1 MDTFNR
7 LIAILLWLLLLIVGL
22 YTAIAPFTALEQV
35 QSLSTWIE
43 GLLTALQMENP
54 ANFVLG
60 RAAWAVGAVLI
71 FGTLIGMELLS
82 RSRRTVRIRTADGG
96 MANIETD
103 SVGQRLTW
111 NLDQLAED
119 VSVVPSVRSRG
130 GSVDISLE
138 VETAPDI
145 DVPMK
150 TDEVVDVTRDIVE
163 QDMGLR
169 LGKLDVHMRYAP
181 YDPEWG

>member
-1 MDTFNR
+1 MDAFNR
-7 LIAILLWLLLLIVGL
+7 FVAILLWLFLMIAGL
-22 YTAIAPFTALEQV
+22 YLAIAPFHALGATQAF
-35 QSLSTWIE
+35 LAWIE
-43 GLLTALQMENP
+43 ELLLVWQVDNA

-96 MANIETD
+96 LANIETN
-103 SVGQRLTW
+103 SVGQRLAW
-111 NLDQLAED
+111 NLDQLAEV
-119 VSVVPSVRSRG
+119 VSVVPSVKSRG

-150 TDEVVDVTRDIVE
+150 TDEVVEATRDIVE
-163 QDMGLR
+163 QDMGLKI
-169 LGKLDVHMRYAP
+169 GKLDVRVRYAP
-181 YDPEWG
+181 YDPEWI

>member
-7 LIAILLWLLLLIVGL
+7 FVAILLWLCLLVVGL
-22 YTAIAPFTALEQV
+22 YLAIAPFQALSALQALLVWTEEF
-35 QSLSTWIE
+35 LSTW
-43 GLLTALQMENP
+43 QSENP

-60 RAAWAVGAVLI
+60 RAAWAVGVVLV
-71 FGTLIGMELLS
+71 FGTLIGMEILS
-82 RSRRTVRIRTADGG
+82 RSRRTVRIQTADGG

-103 SVGQRLTW
+103 SVGQRLAW
-111 NLDQLAED
+111 HLDQLSEV
-119 VSVVPSVRSRG
+119 VSVVPSVKSRG

-150 TDEVVDVTRDIVE
+150 TDEVVDATRDIVE
-163 QDMGLR
+163 QDMGLKI
-169 LGKLDVHMRYAP
+169 GKLDVRVRYAP
-181 YDPEWG
+181 YDPDWI